1 MSLLALIPARGG
13 SKGLPRK
20 NIRNLLGK
28 PLIAWSIEAALNSKV
43 VDRLIVSTDDKEI
56 SNVAKFWG
64 AEVPFIRPAELAQDN
79 STTFSV
85 IEHALNWLEHEQ
97 KYVPD
102 HLVLLEPTSPLRDA
116 TDVERAFDQLKQ
128 SKASSIVGICLT
140 EVQHP
145 VFMYLKNDSGKLKP
159 YQNNSEKVI
168 RRQDLEQTYF
178 LEGSI
183 YISQTQVLLEEKTF
197 YHGNTIG
204 YEVPKWKSPE
214 IDDEI
219 DWLLTEVIMK
229 HKNFK

>member
-1 MSLLALIPARGG
+1 MSFLALIPARGG

-20 NIRNLLGK
+20 NIKNLLGK

-43 VDRLIVSTDDKEI
+43 VDRIIVSTDDEEI

-64 AEVPFIRPAELAQDN
+64 AEVPFIRPSKLAQDN

-85 IEHALNWLEHEQ
+85 IEHALNSLEHRQ
-97 KYVPD
+97 RYVPD
-102 HLVLLEPTSPLRDA
+102 HIVLLEPTSPLRNA
-116 TDVERAFDQLKQ
+116 TDIDRAFDQLKH
-128 SKASSIVGICLT
+128 SNASSIVGICLT
-140 EVQHP
+140 EVHHP
-145 VFMYLKNDSGKLKP
+145 VFMYQMNDSGKLKP
-159 YQNNSEKVI
+159 YLNNSKKIV
-168 RRQDLEQTYF
+168 RKQDLEGTYF

-183 YISQTQVLLEEKTF
+183 YISETQVLLEEKTF

-219 DWLLTEVIMK
+219 DFLLTEVIMK
-229 HKNFK
+229 HKNFR